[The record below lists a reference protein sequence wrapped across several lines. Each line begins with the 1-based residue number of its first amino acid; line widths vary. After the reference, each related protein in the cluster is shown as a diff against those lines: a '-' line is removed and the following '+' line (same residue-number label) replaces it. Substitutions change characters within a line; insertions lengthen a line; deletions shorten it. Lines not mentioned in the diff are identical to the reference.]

1 MHMCQAPKALV
12 VRLVIS
18 NFSDTLVQKYG
29 KDVVKST
36 MKVDV
41 LLLEMSDSTAAF
53 VCSKGI
59 ASKDQEGTLY
69 STIPVLQLRCMT

>member
-18 NFSDTLVQKYG
+18 NFSDTLVHKYG
-29 KDVVKST
+29 KEVVKST

-53 VCSKGI
+53 VCSKV
-59 ASKDQEGTLY
+59 TY
-69 STIPVLQLRCMT
+69 S